1 MIGLEAW
8 SQRHDA
14 IYTYFPKR
22 TFPSPSNPPA
32 SDWRVS
38 NEYDPL
44 LRCDRRAF
52 AWEWLRRNQAYRC
65 LWAARESLP
74 VDAPKGIGLLG
85 WVDPALASPQAR
97 PIWSTGM
104 DPKVLKGRLATRRAP
119 SADLFDIR
127 TIAPFVSVEIDAG
140 RAEHW
145 LFSDGHWAIRL
156 DVHGGTLLGGPAL
169 IEYQL
174 NGVTSARSKL
184 DVLRQFLTLS
194 EKGRLPASLVPRE
207 RRAARWILELRVG
220 DAVLTGATEQDI
232 ARELFKDA
240 IAPERWRRESTSYR
254 LRVQRL
260 VRFARY
266 RLAHPL
272 SGPWFK

>member
-1 MIGLEAW
+1 M
-8 SQRHDA
+8 
-14 IYTYFPKR
+14 
-22 TFPSPSNPPA
+22 PA
-32 SDWRVS
+32 SDWRAS
-38 NEYDPL
+38 DGYDAL

-52 AWEWLRRNQAYRC
+52 AWEWLRRNQIYRS

-74 VDAPKGIGLLG
+74 IDAPKDIGLLG

-97 PIWSTGM
+97 PIWSTRM
-104 DPKVLKGRLATRRAP
+104 DPKVLKGRLATRSAP

-127 TIAPFVSVEIDAG
+127 AIAPFVSVEIDAD

-145 LFSDGHWAIRL
+145 LFSDGRWAIRL
-156 DVHGGTLLGGPAL
+156 DVYGGTLLGGPAL

-174 NGVTSARSKL
+174 HGVESARSKL
-184 DVLRQFLTLS
+184 DALRQFLALS
-194 EKGRLPASLVPRE
+194 EQGRLPASLVPRE
-207 RRAARWILELRVG
+207 RRASRWILELRVG
-220 DAVLTGATEQDI
+220 DAILTGATEQDI

-240 IAPERWRRESTSYR
+240 IAPKRWRRENASYR

-260 VRFARY
+260 VRIARH

-272 SGPWFK
+272 SGPWFE